1 MKGTYKHGFYWGGID
16 EGIVDTAPFGPMVPN
31 NVKKLVE
38 VFKKAIK
45 EGYFD
50 PFEGPI
56 YDQEGKLRVKEGE
69 RLSDEVLLSMDRF
82 VDNVERA
89 IPKGDE

>member
-1 MKGTYKHGFYWGGID
+1 MD
-16 EGIVDTAPFGPMVPN
+16 EGIVDIAPFGPMVPD

-38 VFKKAIK
+38 VFKKAVK
-45 EGYFD
+45 EGFFD

-69 RLSDEVLLSMDRF
+69 KLSDEALLSMDWF
-82 VDNVERA
+82 VDNVEGT
-89 IPKGDE
+89 IPKGGE